1 MILSKQIKSTLLFT
15 LAALFALPL
24 SAQTN
29 VTTDDIREMVSFN
42 LIPTFQTTNVK
53 GNPYIADNFV
63 TGSFELYSGAK
74 TENLEMN
81 YNIYENRI
89 EIVDGNQVYAVSADD
104 VKEFVVKLNGEER
117 VYRKGFESR
126 RLDAN
131 HFVEVKADGAMSF
144 LVKQE
149 VNYSENSS
157 AGYGSA
163 SKEEVYSKNK
173 RYYIEKDGEVHEL
186 RRLRHRRVVK
196 HFEGNKQV
204 NNYIK
209 ENDLDLSNPD
219 HINKAVK
226 KYNEITS

>member
-24 SAQTN
+24 SAQSN
-29 VTTDDIREMVSFN
+29 VTTDDIREMVSYN

-63 TGSFELYSGAK
+63 MGSFELYSGAK

-81 YNIYENRI
+81 YNIYENRL

-117 VYRKGFESR
+117 IYRKGFESR

-131 HFVEVKADGAMSF
+131 QFVEVKTDGAMSF

-163 SKEEVYSKNK
+163 SKEEVYSKSK

-196 HFEGNKQV
+196 HFDGNKQV
-204 NNYIK
+204 STYIK
-209 ENDLDLSNPD
+209 ENNLDLSNPD
-219 HINKAVK
+219 HIKKAVK

>member
-1 MILSKQIKSTLLFT
+1 MTLSKQIKSTLLFT

-24 SAQTN
+24 FAQTK
-29 VTTDDIREMVSFN
+29 VTTDDIQEMVSYN

-53 GNPYIADNFV
+53 GNPYIADNFLM
-63 TGSFELYSGAK
+63 GSFELYSGAT

-81 YNIYENRI
+81 YNIHENRI

-104 VKEFVVKLNGEER
+104 VKQFVVEMNGEER
-117 VYRKGFESR
+117 VYKKGFESR

-131 HFVEVKADGAMSF
+131 QFVEVKADGAMSF
-144 LVKQE
+144 LIKHE

-163 SKEEVYSKNK
+163 SKEEVYAKNK
-173 RYYIEKDGEVHEL
+173 RYYLKKGGEVHEL

-196 HFEGNKQV
+196 HFNDNKQV

-209 ENDLDLSNPD
+209 ENNLDLSNPD
-219 HINKAVK
+219 HIEKAVV

>member
-163 SKEEVYSKNK
+163 SKEEVYSKTNATILK
-173 RYYIEKDGEVHEL
+173 RMAKCM
-186 RRLRHRRVVK
+186 
-196 HFEGNKQV
+196 N
-204 NNYIK
+204 
-209 ENDLDLSNPD
+209 
-219 HINKAVK
+219 
-226 KYNEITS
+226 